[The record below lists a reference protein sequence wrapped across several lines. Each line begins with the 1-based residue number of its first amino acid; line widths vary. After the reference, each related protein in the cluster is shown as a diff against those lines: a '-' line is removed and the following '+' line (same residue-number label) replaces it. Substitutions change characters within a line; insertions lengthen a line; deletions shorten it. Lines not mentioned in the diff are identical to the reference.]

1 MCSSRVQEFLDGEK
15 RNNQE
20 KEKKLGVLERDAAKT
35 RLTYQDAETARIAF
49 KDEVHTYYTL
59 AANAYS
65 LTVYLVWTPHSS
77 LHCSLISIATI
88 RILYVCLPIL
98 HYLLFL
104 PFTLYTH

>member
-49 KDEVHTYYTL
+49 KDEVQYYTL
-59 AANAYS
+59 THTYICIAR
-65 LTVYLVWTPHSS
+65 TVLY
-77 LHCSLISIATI
+77 
-88 RILYVCLPIL
+88 ILY
-98 HYLLFL
+98 Y
-104 PFTLYTH
+104 Y

>member
-49 KDEVHTYYTL
+49 KDEVHTY
-59 AANAYS
+59 
-65 LTVYLVWTPHSS
+65 
-77 LHCSLISIATI
+77 C
-88 RILYVCLPIL
+88 
-98 HYLLFL
+98 
-104 PFTLYTH
+104 